1 LNKGNAFLRKTVF
14 FKLWF
19 MPVWLLLGVSKAVI
33 FLLTFRKIEKLM
45 GKAHGI
51 SPVIPLLTASQR
63 ERVGQIGHVV
73 RVTSRYTPWK
83 SNCYPQAITAALLLR
98 LYKLPYLLC
107 FGLKRSEES
116 GRYLAHAWVASGPVK
131 VTGGLS
137 FNVYTVVAC
146 YLEPG
151 LPKGEAS

>member
-1 LNKGNAFLRKTVF
+1 LNRGIAFLRKSVF

-19 MPVWLLLGVSKAVI
+19 LPVWLLLGVSKALI
-33 FLLTFRKIEKLM
+33 FMLTFRRIEKLM

-51 SPVIPLLTASQR
+51 SPVIPLLTESQR
-63 ERVGQIGHVV
+63 KRVSQIGHVV

-116 GRYLAHAWVASGPVK
+116 GRYLAHAWVASGSVN

-151 LPKGEAS
+151 LPNVEAS